1 MPFTFAH
8 PAAVLPLRRFADL
21 TALVIGSMI
30 PDAGYLLMVGVPREL
45 SHAPMGLL
53 LFCLP
58 LGLLAYVL
66 YLRVLYEPWASL
78 TPEFVARRVP
88 APRALPDSLRGW
100 LGVAAALVMGAAT
113 HLVWDLFSFSHG
125 IPHWMPMQNGVA
137 FSIAG
142 RELSWYE
149 VVRHGSSLAGLGVIA
164 LWIAWIGMKM
174 PPRGGPVHSLS
185 VRRFLLLLALVGV
198 LLAASSVLLALWDG
212 GPYRHHGFR
221 GRVARIAVG
230 LLSLAAIGYA
240 VAWQLRKKI
249 RPASS
254 AGR

>member
-8 PAAVLPLRRFADL
+8 PAAVLPLRRFGDL

-45 SHAPMGLL
+45 SHTPLGLL

-66 YLRVLYEPWASL
+66 YLRVLYEPWAAL
-78 TPEFVARRVP
+78 TPECVARRVP
-88 APRALPDSLRGW
+88 PPRALPNAMRAW
-100 LGVAAALVMGAAT
+100 LGVAAALVAGAAT

-125 IPHWMPMQNGVA
+125 IPAWMPVQSGTII
-137 FSIAG
+137 SLAG
-142 RELSWYE
+142 REFSWYE
-149 VVRHGSSLAGLGVIA
+149 LARHGSSVFGLVVIA
-164 LWIAWIGMKM
+164 LWIGWAGVST
-174 PPRGGPVHSLS
+174 PARSGPVRALEMK
-185 VRRFLLLLALVGV
+185 RFLILLALVGAG
-198 LLAASSVLLALWDG
+198 LAAASILLALWDG
-212 GPYRHHGFR
+212 GPYGHYAFR

-230 LLSLAAIGYA
+230 LLSLGAIGYA
-240 VAWQLRKKI
+240 VAWQLLRRL